1 MVRLLMAQRREK
13 FVPVG
18 SDLIYRYSWRTTIY
32 HIMGWGILYS
42 SLSFPIVDQD
52 CFHFQTGLGIGLG
65 AAIESLDGMECQS
78 KGKVQPEI
86 GIIES
91 SSSLRLVPGIPLV
104 GVANSSVRSI

>member
-1 MVRLLMAQRREK
+1 MSQLVAILYIGIAGER
-13 FVPVG
+13 PYTISWVG
-18 SDLIYRYSWRTTIY
+18 
-32 HIMGWGILYS
+32 GILYS